1 MLGAFLTLFSVSGV
15 ICNVSFDHERLYL
28 SVADVLSVLMWSMA
42 SHAQWAHKGIWHMI
56 ASFKQLNNCFS
67 ITTPPSLE
75 ENLAPGLAHNDY
87 SPHWGPIPGIH
98 HTHHS
103 HQDRGFCQ
111 DLNI

>member
-15 ICNVSFDHERLYL
+15 ICNVSFDHERFWR
-28 SVADVLSVLMWSMA
+28 DVLPVLMCSMA

-75 ENLAPGLAHNDY
+75 ENLAPGLVDNDY
-87 SPHWGPIPGIH
+87 TPRRGPIPGIN
-98 HTHHS
+98 HTLTLS
-103 HQDRGFCQ
+103 SPGSSFS
-111 DLNI
+111 

>member
-75 ENLAPGLAHNDY
+75 ENLAPGSAHNDY
-87 SPHWGPIPGIH
+87 SPH
-98 HTHHS
+98 
-103 HQDRGFCQ
+103 
-111 DLNI
+111 